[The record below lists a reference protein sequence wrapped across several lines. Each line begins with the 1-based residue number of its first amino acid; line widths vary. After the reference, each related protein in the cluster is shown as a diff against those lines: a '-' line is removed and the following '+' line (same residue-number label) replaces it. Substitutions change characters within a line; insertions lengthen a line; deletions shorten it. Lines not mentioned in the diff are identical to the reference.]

1 MLGKALYQID
11 HFLRKV
17 SLIMLSKE
25 LYQIKKGKMVDLIMR
40 LTLEDHLGII
50 SSLATSSMLI
60 IKSLETFNKLFSNA

>member
-50 SSLATSSMLI
+50 
-60 IKSLETFNKLFSNA
+60 KQ